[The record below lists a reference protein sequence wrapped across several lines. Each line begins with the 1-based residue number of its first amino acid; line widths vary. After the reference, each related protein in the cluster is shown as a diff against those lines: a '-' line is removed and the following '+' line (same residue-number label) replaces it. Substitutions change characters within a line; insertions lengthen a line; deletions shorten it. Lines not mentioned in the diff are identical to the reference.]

1 MLKKCVVIIPIYH
14 PDSKFNQLLI
24 KLGKQKDVSFDV
36 YITQTSQVLSTR
48 KAL

>member
-36 YITQTSQVLSTR
+36 GYVTTNS
-48 KAL
+48 